1 MKTKWILLGLVIS
14 IFNGRIWAQQG
25 PKIALA
31 THEIDYGRV
40 EKGDDGFRSIEFTN
54 TGDAPLIISRV
65 KSSCGCTVAEKPDKP
80 VMPGQKGRIK
90 VHYNTRHVG
99 PFRKTVTIY
108 SNAVN
113 VPNGVV
119 VVKIKGRVVDP
130 EKINLDRPKPQSPVF
145 R

>member
-1 MKTKWILLGLVIS
+1 MKKLYLLLVVFVAS
-14 IFNGRIWAQQG
+14 GTLWAQSG
-25 PKIALA
+25 PKISFK
-31 THEIDYGRV
+31 TTEIDYGTV
-40 EKGDDGFRSIEFTN
+40 EKGDNGYRLIEFTN